1 MNFSDVT
8 QVYIDKRQVMEAIN
22 NLISNAVDAM
32 HDGGTLTIVTQDKV
46 LRGKNYITIKITDTG
61 CGISEENMLLIFE
74 PFFSTK
80 VTKKETGLGLPITKK
95 IVEGHGG
102 FLRIDSRAGKGST
115 FTLYFPYRA
124 K

>member
-1 MNFSDVT
+1 
-8 QVYIDKRQVMEAIN
+8 MEGIN

-32 HDGGTLTIVTQDKV
+32 HDGGTLTIMTQDKV
-46 LRGKNYITIKITDTG
+46 FRGKNYVIIKIADTG
-61 CGISEENMLLIFE
+61 SGISEENLLLIFE

-102 FLRIDSRAGKGST
+102 FLKIDSKVGKGSS

-124 K
+124 TKRPL